1 MGATGDGAIVVW
13 RRGFLPGRHCRSRP
27 GYPPLVGGEQKP
39 MKYETIPLPQGTEM
53 FWVDCHTNVNFSPP
67 CFLAVVTK
75 QGGLMVRDV
84 NWWPEPL
91 EGNWIPIWDPR
102 NTYEDLS

>member
-1 MGATGDGAIVVW
+1 MSEFTSAGPDFFSKHIGVLKAILQW
-13 RRGFLPGRHCRSRP
+13 KHKDLPAS
-27 GYPPLVGGEQKP
+27 LE